1 MSIFHGGTDLSR
13 RFSEGAADSYRREHW
28 RLRYRV
34 PNGTCRSV
42 GTGYPALKRW
52 AIFTSCLAFKSVS
65 WGISAVSVVRVIQN
79 FCYSHIVTDQHHHI
93 DKPEPRWQALL
104 AFLAVGAIYLALPR
118 NLVFGPI
125 WLLPTL
131 IVVLLIPTVVSH
143 RIGKRSLNRAL
154 GLIINGITTIALI
167 GSVVLL
173 VRALPSHRESP
184 LALLRSGGLLWLTN
198 VIVFAL
204 WYWRLD
210 GGGPTLRH
218 ERKEFG
224 STSFLFPQMQIPH
237 DERAQFAC
245 AHWRPRFVDYFF
257 VSFTQSSTFG
267 PTDAPLLARWAK
279 IFAMIQ
285 ISISL
290 SIVILLISRAVGV
303 L

>member
-1 MSIFHGGTDLSR
+1 MN
-13 RFSEGAADSYRREHW
+13 A
-28 RLRYRV
+28 
-34 PNGTCRSV
+34 P
-42 GTGYPALKRW
+42 
-52 AIFTSCLAFKSVS
+52 
-65 WGISAVSVVRVIQN
+65 
-79 FCYSHIVTDQHHHI
+79 HHL

-104 AFLAVGAIYLALPR
+104 AFLAIGGIYLALPR
-118 NLVFGPI
+118 SLIIGPW

-131 IVVLLIPTVVSH
+131 IVILLVPTVMAH
-143 RIGKRSLNRAL
+143 RTGKRSLNRFL
-154 GLIINGITTIALI
+154 GILINGITTIALI
-167 GSVVLL
+167 GSVILL
-173 VRALPSHRESP
+173 VRLLPSHKEDPTR
-184 LALLRSGGLLWLTN
+184 LLISGAELWLTN

-210 GGGPTLRH
+210 GGGPTLRQ

-245 AHWRPRFVDYFF
+245 TGWRPRFIDYLF

-279 IFAMIQ
+279 VCAMVQIF
-285 ISISL
+285 ISL